1 MKDCHTSAWN
11 AVTRYMEQNL
21 QCFSGR
27 VETADST
34 VMPSV
39 ASWVMECLN
48 DIPQVRETDDHAIL
62 GWLPLPTAGVI
73 GAQKWDFVVTFV
85 CNLLAQFK
93 KNGVVLIIHSNRAAQ
108 LMRSPGDRT
117 AHKKHSV
124 MMYFDCDLTQHYI
137 ALDIALDTMLCKMR
151 LCESCV
157 VQYQI
162 RSELQCAH
170 LKI

>member
-1 MKDCHTSAWN
+1 MAISVKDCHTNAWN

-39 ASWVMECLN
+39 ASWVMQCLN

-93 KNGVVLIIHSNRAAQ
+93 KNGVVLIVHSNRAAQ

-117 AHKKHSV
+117 AHKK
-124 MMYFDCDLTQHYI
+124 
-137 ALDIALDTMLCKMR
+137 TML
-151 LCESCV
+151 
-157 VQYQI
+157 
-162 RSELQCAH
+162 
-170 LKI
+170 

>member
-1 MKDCHTSAWN
+1 MKDCHTNAWN

-39 ASWVMECLN
+39 ASWVMQCLN

-93 KNGVVLIIHSNRAAQ
+93 KNGVVLIVHSNRAAQ

-117 AHKKHSV
+117 AHKKTMLWCILIVIWHNTT
-124 MMYFDCDLTQHYI
+124 FWL
-137 ALDIALDTMLCKMR
+137 LDTMLCNLR

-157 VQYQI
+157 LQYQL
-162 RSELQCAH
+162 RSEL
-170 LKI
+170 